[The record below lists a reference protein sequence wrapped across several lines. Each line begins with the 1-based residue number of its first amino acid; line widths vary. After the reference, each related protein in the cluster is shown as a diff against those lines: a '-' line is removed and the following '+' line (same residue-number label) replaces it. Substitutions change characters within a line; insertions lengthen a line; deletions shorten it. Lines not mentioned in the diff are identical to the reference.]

1 MRRFPA
7 AVLAATLALSLAG
20 CSFFGGET
28 SSAATPETSPTAAPT
43 ATPEPTPTPVP
54 GVNMLTGEAD
64 PEGSLRGK
72 RPVAVQIRTGDG
84 TLPQWGIA
92 RADLIIEGVTEGSTA
107 GMLAVF
113 PSVDSISKAGPV
125 AAGRDLMLQFA
136 LPLNAIPVHIDK
148 NVYAY
153 NLLNVLGYQDV
164 DGYHTGTAAFA
175 FDADRQTSGYREENC
190 WYTTGDLIKGG
201 LGLYGTSAEG
211 DTIQLFDFGERP
223 EPAVRNATEL
233 HITFSDSDTEGFYY
247 SVNDGVYFKTNTDG
261 SEAMDADAGQQ
272 AAFTNV
278 FVLYASSGVK
288 DDGYTRQY
296 DLSGGTGLYLTRGGW
311 QEIRWTKGDATA
323 PLVLTDLEGN
333 SLTVNRGKSFIGI
346 WGGYYGQALRVVAED
361 GTEQALPAKPAL
373 LASGVSDEAAAQAK
387 QDYDAYQ
394 AQLTAQMQPESD
406 SSGEGETASSEG

>member
-20 CSFFGGET
+20 CSLFGGEP

-54 GVNMLTGEAD
+54 GVNMLTGESD

-153 NLLNVLGYQDV
+153 NLLNVLSYQDV

-175 FDADRQTSGYREENC
+175 FDADRQASGYREENC
-190 WYTTGDLIKGG
+190 WYTTGDLIQGG

-211 DTIQLFDFGERP
+211 DTIQLFDFGERAD
-223 EPAVRNATEL
+223 PAVRNATEL

-296 DLSGGTGLYLTRGGW
+296 DLSGGTGLYLTKGGW

-373 LASGVSDEAAAQAK
+373 LASGISDEAAAQAK

-406 SSGEGETASSEG
+406 SSGEGDTASSEG

>member
-20 CSFFGGET
+20 CSFFGGEP
-28 SSAATPETSPTAAPT
+28 SSATPETSPTAAPT

-54 GVNMLTGEAD
+54 GINMLTGEED
-64 PEGSLRGK
+64 PDGSLRGK

-92 RADLIIEGVTEGSTA
+92 RADLVIEGVTEGSTA

-125 AAGRDLMLQFA
+125 APGRDLMLQFA

-153 NLLNVLGYQDV
+153 NLLNVLSYQDV

-175 FDADRQTSGYREENC
+175 FDADRQASGYREENC
-190 WYTTGDLIKGG
+190 WYTTGDLIQGG

-211 DTIQLFDFGERP
+211 DTIQLFDFGQRTDP
-223 EPAVRNATEL
+223 ETRNATEL
-233 HITFSDSDTEGFYY
+233 HITFSDGDTEGFYY

-373 LASGVSDEAAAQAK
+373 LESGISDEAAAQAK

-394 AQLTAQMQPESD
+394 AQLAAQMQPESD
-406 SSGEGETASSEG
+406 SAGEGDTASSEG